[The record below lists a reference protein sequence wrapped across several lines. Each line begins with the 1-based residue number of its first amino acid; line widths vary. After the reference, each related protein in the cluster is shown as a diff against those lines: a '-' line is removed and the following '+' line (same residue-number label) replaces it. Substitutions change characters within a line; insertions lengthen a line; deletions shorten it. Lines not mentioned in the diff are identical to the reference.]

1 MTRTL
6 ENSIGIFV
14 DIGGSVLPATPAP
27 KQKRG
32 PSMARRSGQ
41 TGRIEKKGNAF
52 YCRFW
57 IDDLD
62 TGKRKYACVRICPA
76 TGPGALNLSERKRRC
91 MDIIAASGANSP
103 EICRAAKGAFLGT
116 TFHQQSSA
124 WLAILQTRKRRPV
137 RPHTLNSWESAL
149 NYINAKVGS
158 VTLEDFKNSQL
169 KDFIS
174 GMVLEMKGDQP
185 RFAPKSVSNYI
196 YVIKSVIASAIDSD
210 GECLYPRKWNKNF
223 LDCPTV
229 KDQNAPSF
237 TALEVEA
244 ILARAEEHWMLYA
257 LLAGT
262 GMRVGEAFALQIEDL
277 AGNVI
282 HVRHNLWNGR
292 LGPPKTDA
300 GLRDIDMPASL
311 AAALT
316 QHVAGRTSGY
326 VFQNELGGALNQSNV
341 LGRSLHPILKAL
353 GLAARGFHSFRRW
366 RVTHL
371 RKQRVPED
379 LLMFWIGHEPRSVTD
394 GYSRLKDDTEY
405 RQLVAEEAGLG
416 FVLEPELHE
425 LNENAV
431 TVTC

>member
-1 MTRTL
+1 
-6 ENSIGIFV
+6 
-14 DIGGSVLPATPAP
+14 
-27 KQKRG
+27 
-32 PSMARRSGQ
+32 MARRSGQ
-41 TGRIEKKGNAF
+41 TGRIEKAGNAF

-57 IDDLD
+57 LDDPN
-62 TGKRKYACVRICPA
+62 TGTRKYACVRICPVS
-76 TGPGALNLSERKRRC
+76 GPGALNQSERKRRC
-91 MDIIAASGANSP
+91 MEIITASGANS
-103 EICRAAKGAFLGT
+103 EEACRAAKGAFLGT
-116 TFHQQSSA
+116 TFEQQSSA
-124 WLAILQTRKRRPV
+124 WLASLQTRKRRPV
-137 RPHTLNSWESAL
+137 RPHTLNSWDSAL
-149 NYINAKVGS
+149 RYINSKVGS
-158 VTLEDFKNSQL
+158 VTLADFKNAQL

-185 RFAPKSVSNYI
+185 RFAPKSVSNYVHI
-196 YVIKSVIASAIDSD
+196 VKSVIASAIDTD
-210 GECLYPRKWNKNF
+210 GELLYPRTWNADF

-229 KDQNAPSF
+229 RDQNTPSF

-244 ILARAEEHWMLYA
+244 ILARAEEHRMLYA
-257 LLAGT
+257 SLAGT

-277 AGNVI
+277 EGSVI

-311 AAALT
+311 AVALT
-316 QHVAGRTSGY
+316 KHVSGRSSGY

-353 GLAARGFHSFRRW
+353 GLSARGFHGFRRF
-366 RVTHL
+366 RVTQL

-394 GYSRLKDDTEY
+394 GYSMLKDDTEY
-405 RQLVAEEAGLG
+405 RQLVAEKAGLG
-416 FVLEPELHE
+416 FAFESELHE
-425 LNENAV
+425 LHESAV